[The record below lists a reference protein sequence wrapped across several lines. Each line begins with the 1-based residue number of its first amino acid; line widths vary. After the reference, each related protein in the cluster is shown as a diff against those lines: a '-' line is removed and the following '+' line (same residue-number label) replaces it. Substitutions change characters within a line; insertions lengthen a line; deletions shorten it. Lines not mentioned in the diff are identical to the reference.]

1 MAVAAFTAPTR
12 RLDKAVEALMV
23 WLLRIGGWASVLV
36 TFGIIVTLV
45 TESAPFFAKVPFM
58 RLIQDTMWTP
68 LFSDPQY
75 GIGALLAGTLV
86 TTGVALAV
94 AIPLGTILAIYLSEF
109 APAKFRERRCCR
121 CFIRISR
128 SFRCLAP
135 D

>member
-1 MAVAAFTAPTR
+1 MAEAAFTAPTR

-23 WLLRIGGWASVLV
+23 WLLRIGGWASVMV

-109 APAKFRERRCCR
+109 APAKFRRQ
-121 CFIRISR
+121 
-128 SFRCLAP
+128 
-135 D
+135 